1 MFYKKEIYCQK
12 FFWLWQDF
20 NGHPV
25 IDANSIDLCLAEIGS
40 LNPSFPARAFH
51 AALQDMKTE
60 TEKPP
65 VKAG

>member
-1 MFYKKEIYCQK
+1 
-12 FFWLWQDF
+12 
-20 NGHPV
+20 V
-25 IDANSIDLCLAEIGS
+25 IDAGSIELCLAEIGS

-51 AALQDMKTE
+51 AALKDMKTE